1 MAFDAQQIYPI
12 DFNKSA
18 AVGVDIP
25 FTGKNGSRN
34 NAISGSLV
42 FNLGKDTV
50 QTPFRSN
57 FTTKAAI
64 KNNLINYFLTN
75 PGERPLNPI
84 FGGGLRAFI
93 FEQITTG
100 NLDFLK
106 ERIIKD
112 LERYFSNIAIGSL
125 KIQEQTDLNIITV
138 VLTYNVINTN
148 ISDTL
153 EIDFT

>member
-1 MAFDAQQIYPI
+1 MAFDAQQIFPI

-25 FTGKNGSRN
+25 F
-34 NAISGSLV
+34 SGDGV
-42 FNLGKDTV
+42 F
-50 QTPFRSN
+50 TPN
-57 FTTKAAI
+57 YTTKNAI

-75 PGERPLNPI
+75 PGERPLNPT

-93 FEQITTG
+93 FEQITTD

-106 ERIIKD
+106 ERISSD
-112 LERYFSNIAIGSL
+112 LSTFFNNI
-125 KIQEQTDLNIITV
+125 NIINLEILRQEDTNTITV
-138 VLTYNVINTN
+138 SLSYNVINTN
-148 ISDTL
+148 ISDTI

>member
-1 MAFDAQQIYPI
+1 MAFKAQQIFPI

-25 FTGKNGSRN
+25 FSAPGIFK
-34 NAISGSLV
+34 
-42 FNLGKDTV
+42 
-50 QTPFRSN
+50 SN
-57 FTTKAAI
+57 YTTKVAT

-75 PGERPLNPI
+75 LGERPLNPT

-93 FEQITTG
+93 FEQITTD
-100 NLDFLK
+100 NLDFLE
-106 ERIIKD
+106 ERITQD
-112 LERYFSNIAIGSL
+112 LSTFFPNINIINL
-125 KIQEQTDLNIITV
+125 EILRQEDNNIITV
-138 VLTYNVINTN
+138 QLSYNVINTN